1 VWSFPIGIFG
11 ARLAGEHS
19 LSWRMARFASSFHI
33 VSAKKR
39 QMFMTVGRVGCE
51 EDAGPMSR
59 LLLEVG
65 TGW

>member
-1 VWSFPIGIFG
+1 
-11 ARLAGEHS
+11 
-19 LSWRMARFASSFHI
+19 MARFASSFHI